1 MRLALRSLVVT
12 VAGTALAGS
21 AQARGENTLVL
32 REPPA
37 QVRLAPRQ
45 AAEASFRPLALVEDR
60 LVLGG
65 ELAADERAIFLT
77 QAEALRTT
85 AFRVGY
91 LNAVSNLPEA
101 SRILVRINDQTIGE
115 VRLDANATEA
125 TAILPLPPGVVAPGY
140 NSVRFIA
147 VQRHRV
153 DCSVKAT
160 YELWSS
166 VSLNRSGFVG
176 LPAAPAIRRLA
187 DLPALAASGAEQT
200 PIRIRLAET
209 SDTLT
214 IERAMRVANAVILAA
229 GIQRPRIT
237 VSDEPGEGPGLDLVI
252 DRAPPA
258 GSIPLENETGLL
270 QVLDQATGRTTL
282 TVRPGREGE
291 RTLQHLQETAAANAP
306 TGSVPGRRALSNTA
320 GRQVS
325 DGSSFSFGELGFESR
340 PFEGSF
346 YQSSVRFNLPS
357 DFFPA
362 PYGSALLALSTSFL
376 GEAAPGK
383 RINIRINDQIAAVVP
398 MNQSGSGQ
406 LGQQRVDLPIQM
418 FKPGANTVSIE
429 PNLAGAD
436 HACDAT
442 VARTSPSRLLID
454 PSSRIGFG
462 SLARITV
469 LPSLSATLTH
479 GQPYLDQDMPAT
491 VAVSPANP
499 AYLDAAMTW
508 IGRMT
513 ASSRTPVQTNFRFGP
528 LDDFDVS
535 GLFFGPPTEASQT
548 IARRSVIAE
557 QRRPATAEAA
567 TPPTDGTDAAER
579 SADAA
584 AQAKAP
590 TLAERLRASAT
601 GGALTRI
608 MRGDI
613 EPVAEWMQD
622 FGLIERSTT
631 AKAEGGPALVTADGL
646 TILQEV
652 GQQQGQVWRGLF
664 EQQPAPR
671 VKTMVLAADPDKLEE
686 LVSKATSTHFWSR
699 FNGESALVRPES
711 WGPRNLAAQQNHYVP
726 TSHPS
731 PANLRLSIAGW
742 LSLNQGYYV
751 GGLTFLALLLAL
763 ATAVV
768 LRTRRI

>member
-1 MRLALRSLVVT
+1 MRLALRSLLLT
-12 VAGTALAGS
+12 VAGTAIATS
-21 AQARGENTLVL
+21 AQAQSGNALSL

-37 QVRLAPRQ
+37 QARLIPRQ
-45 AAEASFRPLALVEDR
+45 ATEASFRPLAMVEDR
-60 LVLGG
+60 LLLGG

-77 QAEALRTT
+77 QAEALRAT
-85 AFRVGY
+85 AFRISY

-101 SRILVRINDQTIGE
+101 SRIIVRINDQTIGE
-115 VRLDANATEA
+115 VRLDANVTEA
-125 TAILPLPPGVVAPGY
+125 TAVLAVPPGVVAPGY
-140 NSVRFIA
+140 NSVRFVA
-147 VQRHRV
+147 TQRHRV

-176 LPAAPAIRRLA
+176 LTATPAIRRLA

-214 IERAMRVANAVILAA
+214 IERAMRAANAIVLAA

-237 VSDEPGEGPGLDLVI
+237 VSDEAGEGPGIDLII
-252 DRAPPA
+252 DRAAPA
-258 GSIPLENETGLL
+258 GSTPIENEAGLL
-270 QVLDQATGRTTL
+270 QSFDPASGRTTL
-282 TVRPGREGE
+282 TIRPGREGE
-291 RTLQHLQETAAANAP
+291 RTLQRLLEAASANAP
-306 TGSVPGRRALSNTA
+306 SGSVPGRRALANTA
-320 GRQVS
+320 GRQVG

-340 PFEGSF
+340 PFDGSY

-398 MNQSGSGQ
+398 MNQSGSSQ

-418 FKPGANTVSIE
+418 FKAGANTVSIE
-429 PNLAGAD
+429 PNLVGTD
-436 HACDAT
+436 RACDAT
-442 VARTSPSRLLID
+442 VARNSPSRLLID

-479 GQPYLDQDMPAT
+479 GQPYLDQDMPTT
-491 VAVSPANP
+491 VAVSSANP

-508 IGRMT
+508 IGRMST
-513 ASSRTPVQTNFRFGP
+513 SSRTPVQTIFRFGP

-535 GLFFGPPTEASQT
+535 GIFFGPPTEASQT
-548 IARRSVIAE
+548 IARRAVLAD
-557 QRRPATAEAA
+557 QRRTETATLPNGTVDAG
-567 TPPTDGTDAAER
+567 DRGTDSAAL
-579 SADAA
+579 
-584 AQAKAP
+584 AKTP
-590 TLAERLRASAT
+590 SLAERLRATAT
-601 GGALTRI
+601 GGALTSLA
-608 MRGDI
+608 RGDFGPI
-613 EPVAEWMQD
+613 AEWMQD
-622 FGLIERSTT
+622 FGLVERSAT
-631 AKAEGGPALVTADGL
+631 ARGEGTSALVTADGL
-646 TILQEV
+646 TVLQEV
-652 GQQQGQVWRGLF
+652 GQSQGLAWRSLF
-664 EQQPAPR
+664 EQQQPPR
-671 VKTMVLAADPDKLEE
+671 VKTMVLAADPDKLED
-686 LVSKATSTHFWSR
+686 LVSKATSPHFWSR

-711 WGPRNLAAQQNHYVP
+711 WGPQNRAAQQNHYVP

-742 LSLNQGYYV
+742 LSLNQGYYL
-751 GGLTFLALLLAL
+751 GGLTLLALLLAL

-768 LRTRRI
+768 LRTRRT